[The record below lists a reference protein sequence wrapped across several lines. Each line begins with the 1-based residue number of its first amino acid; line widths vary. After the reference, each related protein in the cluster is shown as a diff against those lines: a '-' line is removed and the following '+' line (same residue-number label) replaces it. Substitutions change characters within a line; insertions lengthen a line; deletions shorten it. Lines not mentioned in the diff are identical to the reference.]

1 MHGSDTCLTSMT
13 ATTQK
18 LVMAVE
24 YGIYDVRLT
33 HE

>member
-1 MHGSDTCLTSMT
+1 MHGSDACLTSMT

-24 YGIYDVRLT
+24 YGMICDSP
-33 HE
+33 HG